1 MNTMTIPAPGQLI
14 VDVEDISLLKNLKN
28 AISMLKGVAK
38 VTIPRRQK
46 LSSYELALKD
56 LDEGRVYEYN
66 SLDELINEIENGN

>member
-14 VDVEDISLLKNLKN
+14 VDVEDISLLKNLKK

>member
-1 MNTMTIPAPGQLI
+1 MNTMTIHSPGQLI

-56 LDEGRVYEYN
+56 LDEGRMYEYN
-66 SLDELINEIENGN
+66 SLDALINEIEK